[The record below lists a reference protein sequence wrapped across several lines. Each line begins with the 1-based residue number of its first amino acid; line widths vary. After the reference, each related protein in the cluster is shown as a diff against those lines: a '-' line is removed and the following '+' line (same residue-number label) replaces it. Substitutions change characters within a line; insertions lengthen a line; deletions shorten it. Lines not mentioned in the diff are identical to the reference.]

1 MTVRAEIGFEKD
13 RRIVRVKVDDTTV
26 IVNLDAETGV
36 VENVYGGY
44 GIEVSGPWHK
54 FREKDAEITQMRD
67 APPKFHYEMP
77 ETQAVRLLQV
87 DVQELKAKLT
97 VAREVLRG
105 LHGKGARLNRIED
118 AERILD
124 AIAEK
129 EDKG

>member
-1 MTVRAEIGFEKD
+1 MKIEEVVRGLQD
-13 RRIVRVKVDDTTV
+13 RIDSNDCVVHVDTMSEWL
-26 IVNLDAETGV
+26 IAIETAM
-36 VENVYGGY
+36 
-44 GIEVSGPWHK
+44 
-54 FREKDAEITQMRD
+54 RERD

-118 AERILD
+118 AERILNSL
-124 AIAEK
+124 AGNK
-129 EDKG
+129 